1 MGMPLQR
8 MTLAEFMVWENQQQ
22 DRHEFYR
29 GEWLNMVGS
38 TRGHNRVVNN
48 LVFRLNIHLD
58 VRHGPPHGRPG
69 ADLRSG
75 KRTERQEAGSL
86 GPVPGPRKSVSS
98 AAS

>member
-29 GEWLNMVGS
+29 GEWFNMVGG

-58 VRHGPPHGRPG
+58 NSPWPMTPSCIRTCWSPATSSSRPMNW
-69 ADLRSG
+69 
-75 KRTERQEAGSL
+75 
-86 GPVPGPRKSVSS
+86 
-98 AAS
+98 